1 MIKSLRV
8 ENFIIV
14 EKLNLEFENGLQVL
28 TGETGAGKSII
39 VGAISLILGSD
50 IHSGMLLDESLPAKL
65 EAVFDIDNDNK
76 QLIEL
81 LKNNDIDISEGE
93 VFFAREIG
101 TNLRSKSFINGRRVS
116 KDIIREFQNVLIDF
130 HSQRDQQKLFDTDFQ
145 LEVLDVYGK
154 LTNIRERFVSKYKE
168 IESKI
173 RKLKKL
179 QKDESELAE
188 KIKLY
193 QYQIDEIETIEPVNG
208 EDTKLQAE
216 MNLLTNAEDILNISS
231 QLEQVIYEK
240 ENSVY
245 DTISSY
251 ISQLAKFKDDNK
263 KIEEAVSFLQDA
275 SADLDNSINSIRE
288 VQNIIDVDPTR
299 LEYIQSRL
307 SLLNSLSVKYKRN
320 IAGILEYRHNIQQQ
334 IGSYSSGKEEI
345 SELNDEIIA
354 ELININSLAKDLS
367 EKRKNAAIDFEK
379 EIVTNIKK
387 LAIPDAKIEF
397 KFTALENSIESSE
410 RLSGLNETGSDV
422 VDIYFSANKGV
433 KLQPFRIAASGGEL
447 SRFLL
452 AIKKILSDRLDRRT
466 IIFDEIDSGIGGKT
480 SELLAEFIHDI
491 GKYHQVLCISHLP
504 QIASYSD
511 RHFSIEKIS
520 GSRNSEVIVK
530 ILDENER
537 KVEIARMLSGS
548 ETELALQHAAELIN
562 KKLRSSNV

>member
-1 MIKSLRV
+1 MIKGLSV

-14 EKLNLEFENGLQVL
+14 KNLNLEFENGRQVL

-39 VGAISLILGSD
+39 VGAINLIFGSD
-50 IHSGMLLDESLPAKL
+50 IHTGMLLNDSLPAKL
-65 EAVFDIDNDNK
+65 EAVFYIDNDNRK
-76 QLIEL
+76 LIKL
-81 LKNNDIDISEGE
+81 FKNYDIDISEGE
-93 VFFAREIG
+93 VFFAKEIG

-116 KDIIREFQNVLIDF
+116 KDIIKEFRTLLIDF

-145 LEVLDVYGK
+145 LEVLDIFGN
-154 LTNIRERFVSKYKE
+154 LTQIREQFSSKYKE
-168 IESKI
+168 VEGKI
-173 RKLKKL
+173 KKLKKL
-179 QKDESELAE
+179 QIAESDLAE

-193 QYQIDEIETIEPVNG
+193 QYQIDEIEKIEPVIG
-208 EDTKLQAE
+208 EDAKLQAE
-216 MNLLTNAEDILNISS
+216 LNLLTNAEDILNIAT
-231 QLEQVIYEK
+231 QLEQEIYEK

-245 DTISSY
+245 DAISSY

-263 KIEEAVSFLQDA
+263 NIEEAVSFLQDA
-275 SADLDNSINSIRE
+275 SANLDNSINSIRE
-288 VQNIIDVDPTR
+288 VQNIIEVDSSR
-299 LEYIQSRL
+299 LEYIQGRL
-307 SLLNSLSVKYKRN
+307 TQLNNLSVKYKQN
-320 IAGILEYRHNIQQQ
+320 IEEILEFRNNIQQQ
-334 IGSYSSGKEEI
+334 IDSYSSGKEEI
-345 SELNDEIIA
+345 IALNDEILVDLKSINKLA
-354 ELININSLAKDLS
+354 DELST
-367 EKRKNAAIDFEK
+367 KRKNAASNFEK
-379 EIVTNIKK
+379 EIVTNINK

-397 KFTALENSIESSE
+397 KFNELENSFGTSE
-410 RLSGLNETGSDV
+410 RLGKLNETGKDA

-452 AIKKILSDRLDRRT
+452 AIKKILSDRLERRT

-520 GSRNSEVIVK
+520 GSISSEVKVK

-537 KVEIARMLSGS
+537 RVEIARMLSGS
-548 ETELALQHAAELIN
+548 DTELALQHAAELIN
-562 KKLRSSNV
+562 KK

>member
-1 MIKSLRV
+1 MIKGLSV

-14 EKLNLEFENGLQVL
+14 KNLNLEFENGLQVL

-39 VGAISLILGSD
+39 VGAINLIFGSD
-50 IHSGMLLDESLPAKL
+50 IHTGMLLNDSLPAKL
-65 EAVFDIDNDNK
+65 EAVFYIDNDNRK
-76 QLIEL
+76 LIKL
-81 LKNNDIDISEGE
+81 FKNYDIDISEGE
-93 VFFAREIG
+93 VFFAKEIG

-116 KDIIREFQNVLIDF
+116 KDIIKEFRTLLIDF

-145 LEVLDVYGK
+145 LEVLDIFGN
-154 LTNIRERFVSKYKE
+154 LTQIREQFSSKYKE
-168 IESKI
+168 VEGKI
-173 RKLKKL
+173 KKLKKL
-179 QKDESELAE
+179 QIAESDLAE

-193 QYQIDEIETIEPVNG
+193 QYQIDEIEKIEPVIG
-208 EDTKLQAE
+208 EDAKLQAE
-216 MNLLTNAEDILNISS
+216 LNLLTNAEDILNIAT
-231 QLEQVIYEK
+231 QLEQEIYEK

-245 DTISSY
+245 DAISSY

-263 KIEEAVSFLQDA
+263 NIEEAVSFLQDA
-275 SADLDNSINSIRE
+275 SANLDNSINSIRE
-288 VQNIIDVDPTR
+288 VQNIIEVDSSR
-299 LEYIQSRL
+299 LEYIQGRL
-307 SLLNSLSVKYKRN
+307 TQLNNLSVKYKQNIEEILGYRN
-320 IAGILEYRHNIQQQ
+320 NIQQQ
-334 IGSYSSGKEEI
+334 IDSYSSGKEEI
-345 SELNDEIIA
+345 IALNDEILVDLKSINKLA
-354 ELININSLAKDLS
+354 DELST
-367 EKRKNAAIDFEK
+367 KRKNAASNFEK
-379 EIVTNIKK
+379 EIVTNINK

-397 KFTALENSIESSE
+397 KFNELENSFGTSE
-410 RLSGLNETGSDV
+410 RLSGLNETGKDA

-452 AIKKILSDRLDRRT
+452 AIKKILSDRLERRT

-520 GSRNSEVIVK
+520 GSISSEVKVK

-537 KVEIARMLSGS
+537 RVEIARMLSGS
-548 ETELALQHAAELIN
+548 DTELALQHAAELIN
-562 KKLRSSNV
+562 KK

>member
-14 EKLNLEFENGLQVL
+14 ENLNLEFENGLQVL

-65 EAVFDIDNDNK
+65 EAVFDIDYDNK

-81 LKNNDIDISEGE
+81 LKKNDIDISEGE
-93 VFFAREIG
+93 VFFAKEIG

-116 KDIIREFQNVLIDF
+116 KDIIKEFQNILIDF

-145 LEVLDVYGK
+145 LEVLDIYGK
-154 LTNIRERFVSKYKE
+154 LTNIRELFTSRYKD
-168 IESKI
+168 IGSKI
-173 RKLKKL
+173 KKLTKL

-193 QYQIDEIETIEPVNG
+193 QYQIDEIEKIEPVIG

-263 KIEEAVSFLQDA
+263 NIEEAVNFLQDA
-275 SADLDNSINSIRE
+275 SANLDNSITSVRE
-288 VQNIIDVDPTR
+288 VQNIIEVDSTR
-299 LEYIQSRL
+299 LEYIQSRI

-320 IAGILEYRHNIQQQ
+320 IAGILEYRNSIQQQ
-334 IGSYSSGKEEI
+334 INSYSSGKEEI

-354 ELININSLAKDLS
+354 DLININSLAKDLS

-410 RLSGLNETGSDV
+410 RLSGLNETGRDA

-491 GKYHQVLCISHLP
+491 GRYHQVLCISHLP

-562 KKLRSSNV
+562 KK

>member
-1 MIKSLRV
+1 MIKGLSV

-14 EKLNLEFENGLQVL
+14 KNLNLEFENGLQVL

-39 VGAISLILGSD
+39 VGAINLIFGSD
-50 IHSGMLLDESLPAKL
+50 IHTGMLLNDSLPAKL
-65 EAVFDIDNDNK
+65 EAVFYIDNDNRK
-76 QLIEL
+76 LIKL
-81 LKNNDIDISEGE
+81 FKNYDIDISEGE
-93 VFFAREIG
+93 VFFAKEIG

-116 KDIIREFQNVLIDF
+116 KDIIKEFRTLLIDF

-145 LEVLDVYGK
+145 LEVLDIFGN
-154 LTNIRERFVSKYKE
+154 LTQIREQFSSKYKE
-168 IESKI
+168 VEGKI
-173 RKLKKL
+173 KKLKKL
-179 QKDESELAE
+179 QIAESDLAE

-193 QYQIDEIETIEPVNG
+193 QYQIDEIEKIEPVIG
-208 EDTKLQAE
+208 EDAKLQAE
-216 MNLLTNAEDILNISS
+216 LNLLTNAEDILNIAT
-231 QLEQVIYEK
+231 QLEQEIYEK

-245 DTISSY
+245 DAISSY

-263 KIEEAVSFLQDA
+263 NIEEAVSFLQDA
-275 SADLDNSINSIRE
+275 SANLDNSINSIRE
-288 VQNIIDVDPTR
+288 VQNIIEVDSSR
-299 LEYIQSRL
+299 LEYIQGRL
-307 SLLNSLSVKYKRN
+307 TQLNNLSVKYKQN
-320 IAGILEYRHNIQQQ
+320 IEEILEYRNNIQQQ
-334 IGSYSSGKEEI
+334 IDSYSSGKEEI
-345 SELNDEIIA
+345 IALNDEILVDLKSINKLA
-354 ELININSLAKDLS
+354 DELST
-367 EKRKNAAIDFEK
+367 KRKNAASNFEK
-379 EIVTNIKK
+379 EIVTNINK

-397 KFTALENSIESSE
+397 KFNELENSFGTSE
-410 RLSGLNETGSDV
+410 RLSGLNETGKDA

-452 AIKKILSDRLDRRT
+452 AIKKILSDRLERRT

-520 GSRNSEVIVK
+520 GSISSEVKVK

-537 KVEIARMLSGS
+537 RVEIARMLSGS
-548 ETELALQHAAELIN
+548 DTELALQHAAELIN
-562 KKLRSSNV
+562 KK

>member
-1 MIKSLRV
+1 MIKSLSV

-14 EKLNLEFENGLQVL
+14 KNLSLEFENGLQVL

-39 VGAISLILGSD
+39 VGAINLIFGSD
-50 IHSGMLLDESLPAKL
+50 IHTGMLLDDSLPSKL
-65 EAVFDIDNDNK
+65 EAVFYIDSDNRK
-76 QLIEL
+76 LIKL
-81 LKNNDIDISEGE
+81 FKNYDIDISEGE
-93 VFFAREIG
+93 VFFAKEIG

-116 KDIIREFQNVLIDF
+116 KDIIKEFRTLLIDF

-145 LEVLDVYGK
+145 LEVLDIYGK
-154 LTNIRERFVSKYKE
+154 LTKTREQFTSKYKE
-168 IESKI
+168 VESKI
-173 RKLKKL
+173 KKLKKL
-179 QKDESELAE
+179 QNAEGELAE

-193 QYQIDEIETIEPVNG
+193 QYQIDEIEKIEPVIG
-208 EDTKLQAE
+208 EDAKLQAE
-216 MNLLTNAEDILNISS
+216 LNLLTNAEDILNIAT
-231 QLEQVIYEK
+231 QLEQEIFEK

-245 DTISSY
+245 DAISSY
-251 ISQLAKFKDDNK
+251 ITQLTKFKDDNRNIK
-263 KIEEAVSFLQDA
+263 EAVSFLQDA
-275 SADLDNSINSIRE
+275 SANLDNSINCIRE
-288 VQNIIDVDPTR
+288 VQNIIEVDSSR

-307 SLLNSLSVKYKRN
+307 TLLNNLSVKYKQN
-320 IAGILEYRHNIQQQ
+320 IEGILEYRNSIQQQ
-334 IGSYSSGKEEI
+334 IDSYSSGKEEI
-345 SELNDEIIA
+345 IELNDEILVDL
-354 ELININSLAKDLS
+354 ENINKLAEELS
-367 EKRKNAAIDFEK
+367 AKRKNAAFNFEK
-379 EIVTNIKK
+379 EIVINIHK

-397 KFTALENSIESSE
+397 KFKMLENSFGTTD
-410 RLSGLNETGSDV
+410 RLSGVNETGKDA

-452 AIKKILSDRLDRRT
+452 AIKKILSDRLQRRT

-520 GSRNSEVIVK
+520 GSISSEVNVK

-548 ETELALQHAAELIN
+548 DTELALRHAAELIN
-562 KKLRSSNV
+562 KK